1 MPTLAQLQR
10 ILGRYAGANNSFADR
25 LNEVVARILPEGNW
39 KNTKEP
45 VRFVVYED
53 RDGNSVV
60 TLGPDHETILA
71 GTYQAPSSP
80 LESDNPSRCY
90 GRPLPV
96 QNGWYETAMS
106 GPGSGIGSDA
116 RRGIIRLEGRYT
128 TFADWSEPRKLRIKL
143 EVDESPGAKII
154 IRGKLDGAKIFTD
167 SANGNDFIE
176 GVEMNFV
183 NATVTTTEY
192 FDEPPYAVIKPVT
205 KGRIALYIVDD
216 SNNETL
222 VAWYEPNETTPSYS
236 RFKVPAC
243 PHS

>member
-1 MPTLAQLQR
+1 M
-10 ILGRYAGANNSFADR
+10 GRYAGANHSFADR
-25 LNEVVARILPEGNW
+25 LNEVVERLLPEGNW

-71 GTYQAPSSP
+71 GSYQAPELPETS
-80 LESDNPSRCY
+80 EPSRCFSS
-90 GRPLPV
+90 PLPV
-96 QNGWYETAMS
+96 QNGWYEMAAS
-106 GPGSGIGSDA
+106 GPGGGIGSDA

-143 EVDESPGAKII
+143 EVDESPGGKII
-154 IRGKLDGAKIFTD
+154 VRGKLDGGKIFSN

-176 GVEMNFV
+176 GVELNFTT
-183 NATVTTTEY
+183 ATVTTTEY

-205 KGRIALYIVDD
+205 KGRIQLYIVDD
-216 SNNETL
+216 SGTETL

-243 PHS
+243 PHT